1 MPMAFRDSLSSSP
14 EWHPD
19 CHLERDALPPRLQ
32 SGTQTVTWNETHSL
46 LVSRV
51 ASRLS
56 PGTRRIPSSSPEW
69 HPDCHLERDAFPPRL
84 QSGTQTVSWN
94 ETHSLLVSR
103 VAPRLSPGTIQ
114 ISPRPALPTLGTWP
128 ALGIPLAPSS
138 ATSLAPGAETHK
150 TPCPALPSS
159 MAPGRSQSCPL
170 QVGFGQ
176 TSRIGLSH
184 MDCYYAND
192 CFNRSFGQSRCESKS
207 REVGL
212 PY

>member
-1 MPMAFRDSLSSSP
+1 MAP
-14 EWHPD
+14 
-19 CHLERDALPPRLQ
+19 
-32 SGTQTVTWNETHSL
+32 
-46 LVSRV
+46 
-51 ASRLS
+51 RLS

-69 HPDCHLERDAFPPRL
+69 HPDCHLER
-84 QSGTQTVSWN
+84 SGF
-94 ETHSLLVSR
+94 
-103 VAPRLSPGTIQ
+103 
-114 ISPRPALPTLGTWP
+114 SPRPALPTLGTWP

-184 MDCYYAND
+184 TDCYYAND
-192 CFNRSFGQSRCESKS
+192 CFNLTPFYFLNVVLLPSLILLALPKPFQLPTATEMILALPQHIYCEYANCQRMDSKKCPS
-207 REVGL
+207 VSG
-212 PY
+212 